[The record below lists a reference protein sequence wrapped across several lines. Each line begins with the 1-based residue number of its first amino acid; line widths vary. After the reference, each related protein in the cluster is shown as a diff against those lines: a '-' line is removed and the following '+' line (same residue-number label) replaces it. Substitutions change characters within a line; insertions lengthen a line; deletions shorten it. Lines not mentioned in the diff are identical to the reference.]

1 MVVRTRTL
9 RARAYPK
16 GNIQLKEKGRGGVR

>member
-1 MVVRTRTL
+1 MVVRTLTV
-9 RARAYPK
+9 RARAYPE